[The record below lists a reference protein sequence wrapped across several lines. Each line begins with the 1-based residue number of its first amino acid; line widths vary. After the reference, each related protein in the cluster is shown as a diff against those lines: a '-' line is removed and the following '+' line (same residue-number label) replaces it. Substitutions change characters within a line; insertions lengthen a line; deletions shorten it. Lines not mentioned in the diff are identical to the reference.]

1 MQRGR
6 CDEGTVFNLNFYM
19 WLVVS
24 VLKSEA
30 LEKSLKRVNH
40 MIKKLMEGKNE
51 IILQTCF
58 IYNKTRKEKKQ
69 QRINEMRTTKAS
81 S

>member
-1 MQRGR
+1 
-6 CDEGTVFNLNFYM
+6 M